1 MVLRVKF
8 DFSATDHKITEMSYP
23 VNRDLWESVESI
35 FLAKA
40 KELVKEIAEEV
51 GKPEKLLWNELVK
64 DKIKLHIVEQET
76 MAEQCME
83 LVYTHK
89 IAHRCRKPVYAGTE
103 FCPQHGQGVGAT
115 TATNLPSL
123 RRVKLD
129 DGSHLF
135 YDRLTQDLYDSDFKR
150 CGQRTEK
157 SLVVFKIEE
166 T

>member
-1 MVLRVKF
+1 
-8 DFSATDHKITEMSYP
+8 MSYP
-23 VNRDLWESVESI
+23 VNRDLWESLESI

-51 GKPEKLLWNELVK
+51 GKPEKLLWNELLK

-76 MAEQCME
+76 AGEQCME
-83 LVYTHK
+83 LVYTNK

-103 FCPQHGQGVGAT
+103 FCPHHSFAAT
-115 TATNLPSL
+115 TTQHTSLPSL

-135 YDRLTQDLYDSDFKR
+135 YDRLTQDLYDSEFKR
-150 CGQRTEK
+150 CGHRTEEA
-157 SLVVFKIEE
+157 LIVFKIEE

>member
-8 DFSATDHKITEMSYP
+8 DFSATDPKITEMSYP
-23 VNRDLWESVESI
+23 VNRDLWESLESI

-51 GKPEKLLWNELVK
+51 GKPEKLLWNELMK

-76 MAEQCME
+76 SAEQCME
-83 LVYTHK
+83 LVYTNK

-103 FCPQHGQGVGAT
+103 FCPNHSFGTTTQHT
-115 TATNLPSL
+115 SLPSL

-129 DGSHLF
+129 DGSHVF
-135 YDRLTQDLYDSDFKR
+135 YDRLTQDLYDSDFRR
-150 CGQRTEK
+150 CGHRTED